1 MELEG
6 ALGILEA
13 FSAERNRPERVS
25 TAPGH
30 TAQKRRM
37 PQHLSLRLGARD
49 SPVPKM
55 SSSVTGLPQ
64 MYPLG
69 PRFMLKL
76 GLCYLQASSWAQRWA
91 TLSL

>member
-69 PRFMLKL
+69 LKL